1 MQMPGRE
8 LENHLGGAEAR
19 RYRDYQLSLIG
30 PHLGR
35 SVLEVGSGLG
45 DFSAM
50 ITQACRLV
58 VSDTDPACLDALR
71 GRFDGDP
78 RVEVLEMDLEAD
90 LDVEVPGSE
99 KVESVLAMNVLEH
112 ILDDVAA
119 LRTLGRLLVPTG
131 VVVLWVPAYPA
142 LYGDF
147 DRMVGHHRRYTPASL
162 RATVEA
168 AGLVPELLRP
178 VNLLGGIAW
187 WAAVRRGGAG
197 TASER
202 LVRAYDRL
210 VIPLTQIL
218 ERRWCPPFGQS
229 LLCVARRR

>member
-1 MQMPGRE
+1 MQTPGRE
-8 LENHLGGAEAR
+8 LENHLGGVEAR
-19 RYRDYQLSLIG
+19 RYRDYQFSLIG
-30 PHLGR
+30 PQLGA

-50 ITQACRLV
+50 LTGARRLV
-58 VSDTDPACLDALR
+58 VSDTDPICLAALR
-71 GRFDGDP
+71 SRFGADP
-78 RVEVLEMDLEAD
+78 RVDVLEVD
-90 LDVEVPGSE
+90 LDAEVALTE

-119 LRTLGRLLVPTG
+119 LRALGELLVPSG
-131 VVVLWVPAYPA
+131 AVVLWVPAYPA

-147 DRMVGHHRRYTPASL
+147 DRMVGHHRRYTPATL
-162 RATVEA
+162 QATVEA
-168 AGLVPELLRP
+168 AGLLPELLRP

-197 TASER
+197 SASER

-210 VIPLTQIL
+210 VIPLTQTL
-218 ERRWCPPFGQS
+218 ERHWTPPFGQS
-229 LLCVARRR
+229 LLCVARRG

>member
-1 MQMPGRE
+1 MHTPGRE
-8 LENHLGGAEAR
+8 LENHLGGVEAR
-19 RYRDYQLSLIG
+19 RYRDYQFSLIG
-30 PHLGR
+30 PHLGE

-50 ITQACRLV
+50 LTRARRLV
-58 VSDTDPACLDALR
+58 VSDTDPICLDALR
-71 GRFDGDP
+71 SRFGADP
-78 RVEVLEMDLEAD
+78 RVDVLEVD
-90 LDVEVPGSE
+90 LDTDVALTE

-112 ILDDVAA
+112 ILDDVVA
-119 LRTLGRLLVPTG
+119 LRALGELLVPG
-131 VVVLWVPAYPA
+131 GAVVLWVPAYPA

-147 DRMVGHHRRYTPASL
+147 DRMVGHHRRYTPATL

-168 AGLVPELLRP
+168 AGLVPEVLRP

-197 TASER
+197 SASER

-210 VIPLTQIL
+210 VVPLTQTL
-218 ERRWCPPFGQS
+218 ERRWTPPFGQS
-229 LLCVARRR
+229 LMCVARRG